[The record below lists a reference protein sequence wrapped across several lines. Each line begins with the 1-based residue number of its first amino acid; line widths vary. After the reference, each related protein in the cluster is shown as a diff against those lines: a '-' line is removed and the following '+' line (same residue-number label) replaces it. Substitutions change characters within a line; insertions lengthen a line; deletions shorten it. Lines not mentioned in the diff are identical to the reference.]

1 MAGKQTGCQNVF
13 GRIIQNK
20 RYISG
25 LLYFLILLPHY
36 MDPNP
41 KSAPRKTP
49 LLPRGD
55 RQLAALGV
63 TVGKYWLTQPWL
75 TLRYVTAAEF
85 QLKAPGYEAAV
96 NSRELAGSTRPIE
109 ADELLTLDHTIET
122 TIYRVKNRLID
133 KYDKKTAPA
142 HYPTVGISKNGRN
155 YELAAD
161 RPTRA
166 AALNTL
172 LAGLLTEKIGDG
184 DYGTAFWTPI
194 AQRYNKLVG
203 QLTNTDGAISK
214 AVAAKDTQRAFV
226 STVLSS
232 LAKALDANFPDEAE
246 YKAELRAAGFQR

>member
-1 MAGKQTGCQNVF
+1 MG
-13 GRIIQNK
+13 
-20 RYISG
+20 S
-25 LLYFLILLPHY
+25 
-36 MDPNP
+36 NP
-41 KSAPRKTP
+41 KPAPRKKP

-63 TVGKYWLTQPWL
+63 TVGNYWLTQPWL
-75 TLRYVTAAEF
+75 TLRYVTAASF
-85 QLKAPGYEAAV
+85 LPKATAYVAAV

-109 ADELLTLDHTIET
+109 ADELLTLDHTIDT
-122 TIYRVKNRLID
+122 TLYRVKNRLID
-133 KYDKKTAPA
+133 KYDKKIAPA
-142 HYPTVGISKNGRN
+142 HYPTVGISKDGRN

-172 LAGLLTEKIGDG
+172 LAGLSTEKLGDG

-194 AQRYNKLVG
+194 AKRYNELVG
-203 QLTNTDGAISK
+203 HLTDTDGAMSK
-214 AVAAKDTQRAFV
+214 AVATKDTQRAFV

-246 YKAELRAAGFQR
+246 YKAELRAAGIQK